1 MTKTKRIVWIVV
13 AIVVALLVVAGVVA
27 GLVLTGRFAPFAG
40 LYEDEWMYFAG
51 ATTLDAT
58 QVREIEI
65 NWLDGSVTVE
75 THSGDGIIL
84 EETGAG
90 PDEEDQLHWCLEEG
104 ELTIQY
110 RASRL
115 LTMSGDGKQL
125 RVLLPEGFSLNEISI
140 ETVSASVDVT
150 DVQAQELS
158 LDSIRGESMLMGQAQ
173 QISVETNVGHCTILG
188 SAALRQVEGSSL
200 FGDFTVA
207 MGEGSGVTAYLES
220 LLGEMNNELNGA
232 NSGRGRLTWGD
243 GQTRMMFETI
253 TGDVTFTG

>member
-1 MTKTKRIVWIVV
+1 MTKTKRIVLIVV
-13 AIVVALLVVAGVVA
+13 AILVALLVAAGVVT
-27 GLVLTGRFAPFAG
+27 GLVLTGHFAPFAAW
-40 LYEDEWMYFAG
+40 YEDDWQYFAG

-75 THSGDGIIL
+75 THTGEGIVL

-90 PDEEDQLHWCLEEG
+90 AEEEDQLHWRLEEG

-110 RASRL
+110 RASRF
-115 LTMSGDGKQL
+115 LTMSGDDKQL
-125 RVLLPEGFSLNEISI
+125 RVLVPEGLALNEISI
-140 ETVSASVDVT
+140 ETVSAAVDVT

-158 LDSIRGESMLMGQAQ
+158 LDTVSGDSVLAGGVEQV
-173 QISVETNVGHCTILG
+173 SVETTTGHCVLQG

-200 FGDFTVA
+200 TGGFTVA
-207 MGEGSGVTAYLES
+207 MGEATGVTAYLES
-220 LLGEMNNELNGA
+220 LLGDLDSELTGA
-232 NSGRGRLTWGD
+232 TGNQDRLTWGD